1 MEKKFLLVGA
11 LLLAGGFSTMNA
23 DVIYVTESGSG
34 DGTSWSSAASL
45 EDALSWAAAG
55 DEVFVAKGTYTGSF
69 KLRAAAKVYG
79 NCVGT
84 ETEPPTYTTAEGLET
99 FLKGPGGKRVL
110 YLDGKASEI
119 YGLDISGGDAST
131 ETTGVGRG
139 GGVYIN
145 NGGATLKYCNI
156 HDNIGVDGSKNILG
170 SNGKALKGVGGGLYV
185 LNGRL
190 ENCIIENNIATTAP
204 WEDTSKT
211 WSTGIG
217 GGICLDATEGNGC
230 NPDNAI
236 VLNCIIR
243 NNSTTPTDDGDS
255 FQSQGGGIAIKSGKL
270 INSLV
275 VGNSVNGSLN
285 NQSVG
290 GGVCCTEKD
299 AYVINCTVAKN
310 HVQGLGGGIGFQTTN
325 ADGMTATVANCI
337 AWNNT
342 CREDDYGTGN
352 ANIRFGN
359 PQTDGKLPER
369 VTIGAICVPEKTVSA
384 SAITSDPKFV
394 DVAGGNYR
402 LAEGSPCIDAGDD
415 PAIEGYD
422 TDLAGNARIFGAS
435 VDLGAYEVTDGSA
448 IDDVEFQEG
457 EVVRTQYYT
466 LQGVEVTYPSVSG
479 LYIVKKT
486 FDTKQIITEK
496 VFITIK

>member
-1 MEKKFLLVGA
+1 M
-11 LLLAGGFSTMNA
+11 
-23 DVIYVTESGSG
+23 I
-34 DGTSWSSAASL
+34 
-45 EDALSWAAAG
+45 
-55 DEVFVAKGTYTGSF
+55 
-69 KLRAAAKVYG
+69 
-79 NCVGT
+79 
-84 ETEPPTYTTAEGLET
+84 
-99 FLKGPGGKRVL
+99 
-110 YLDGKASEI
+110 
-119 YGLDISGGDAST
+119 
-131 ETTGVGRG
+131 
-139 GGVYIN
+139 
-145 NGGATLKYCNI
+145 
-156 HDNIGVDGSKNILG
+156 
-170 SNGKALKGVGGGLYV
+170 
-185 LNGRL
+185 
-190 ENCIIENNIATTAP
+190 NCI
-204 WEDTSKT
+204 
-211 WSTGIG
+211 
-217 GGICLDATEGNGC
+217 
-230 NPDNAI
+230 
-236 VLNCIIR
+236 
-243 NNSTTPTDDGDS
+243 
-255 FQSQGGGIAIKSGKL
+255 
-270 INSLV
+270 
-275 VGNSVNGSLN
+275 
-285 NQSVG
+285 
-290 GGVCCTEKD
+290 
-299 AYVINCTVAKN
+299 VAKN

-422 TDLAGNARIFGAS
+422 TDLAGNARIFGTS

-448 IDDVEFQEG
+448 IDDVEIQEG

-496 VFITIK
+496 VFITVK

>member
-1 MEKKFLLVGA
+1 M
-11 LLLAGGFSTMNA
+11 
-23 DVIYVTESGSG
+23 
-34 DGTSWSSAASL
+34 
-45 EDALSWAAAG
+45 
-55 DEVFVAKGTYTGSF
+55 
-69 KLRAAAKVYG
+69 
-79 NCVGT
+79 
-84 ETEPPTYTTAEGLET
+84 
-99 FLKGPGGKRVL
+99 
-110 YLDGKASEI
+110 
-119 YGLDISGGDAST
+119 
-131 ETTGVGRG
+131 
-139 GGVYIN
+139 
-145 NGGATLKYCNI
+145 KYCNI

-290 GGVCCTEKD
+290 GGVCCTEKE

-422 TDLAGNARIFGAS
+422 TDLAGNTRIFGVS

-448 IDDVEFQEG
+448 IDDIEIQEG

-466 LQGVEVTYPSVSG
+466 LQGVEVTCPSVSG

-496 VFITIK
+496 VFITVK